1 MPLALRAILTWLVI
15 GPVSRVFK
23 SANGGCPS
31 NTWVLPVR
39 CGDVGTE
46 RAGLRNPADDFVIGN
61 GDDFGLWCKGGAD
74 IAVFAVGGED
84 RHARTVGNGN
94 PCLLLVSCAVQ
105 FGDVVLAADG
115 DPNLTAI
122 HRIERLVR
130 GAPDISYVLYTIG
143 RGIDEV
149 HRIRADG
156 DNGNG
161 AVIGRKPHAV
171 HQKLALIERTE
182 IGRQWIAKTDGA
194 EELVVD
200 GIADGDSVRVLFGGV
215 DAILMANGNVG
226 IGSGGRHLTGDGVA
240 GTDKSCREQQNGHN

>member
-1 MPLALRAILTWLVI
+1 MPLALRTILTWLVI
-15 GPVSRVFK
+15 GTGVEGLQEREWRLPIEHLGLAAVFEGK
-23 SANGGCPS
+23 SELVG
-31 NTWVLPVR
+31 VR
-39 CGDVGTE
+39 GWGDVGTE
-46 RAGLRNPADDFVIGN
+46 RASLRNPADDFVIGN

-105 FGDVVLAADG
+105 YGDVVLAADG

-161 AVIGRKPHAV
+161 AVIGRKPHPV
-171 HQKLALIERTE
+171 HQQLALIERTGIVRQR
-182 IGRQWIAKTDGA
+182 IGKTDGA
-194 EELVVD
+194 KELVVD

-215 DAILMANGNVG
+215 YAILP
-226 IGSGGRHLTGDGVA
+226 
-240 GTDKSCREQQNGHN
+240 